1 MKHKATKRIL
11 SMLLAVVMI
20 IGFVPTFNLT
30 VLAGEVEA
38 DALAGK
44 TVITKV
50 DLTIDMPTKYHDQM
64 RGYDAGDETK
74 VVNLYNSPF
83 YTNNDKPKDVYQNGK
98 LLTYEKLEAGVPAE
112 MYIQLN
118 AKTGDTAYAFDPEH
132 PENVEIWVNGVKR
145 DDAYI
150 YIYPGNQWEYVD
162 VVLPFAVE
170 EYTGSTVN
178 VTFDTEGLAEA
189 AFFRLGAGERNDGAM
204 LPAGGIV
211 AIHGVSQEYFVQHCN
226 ATNVTSLHAK
236 DNKAFLLQLFRGN
249 GNLFA
254 VFIAGVE
261 VFTLGEE
268 GILGGFDGFQ
278 SLQIHL
284 GILGPKAKVC
294 LASLLNGQNQ
304 ALLCA
309 DGGVKVVEFFYTNPF
324 HAIPPCVTTLGSASS
339 VVKLVSGPLAST
351 SAPA

>member
-1 MKHKATKRIL
+1 MKRKVSRRIL

-20 IGFVPTFNLT
+20 IGIVPPFDLT
-30 VLAGEVEA
+30 AFAGTVE
-38 DALAGK
+38 DTLAGK

-150 YIYPGNQWEYVD
+150 YIYPGNQWECVD

-170 EYTGSTVN
+170 EY
-178 VTFDTEGLAEA
+178 
-189 AFFRLGAGERNDGAM
+189 
-204 LPAGGIV
+204 
-211 AIHGVSQEYFVQHCN
+211 
-226 ATNVTSLHAK
+226 
-236 DNKAFLLQLFRGN
+236 N
-249 GNLFA
+249 G
-254 VFIAGVE
+254 
-261 VFTLGEE
+261 
-268 GILGGFDGFQ
+268 
-278 SLQIHL
+278 
-284 GILGPKAKVC
+284 
-294 LASLLNGQNQ
+294 
-304 ALLCA
+304 
-309 DGGVKVVEFFYTNPF
+309 
-324 HAIPPCVTTLGSASS
+324 
-339 VVKLVSGPLAST
+339 
-351 SAPA
+351 